1 MIRTIKSEWRK
12 NVRRPALL
20 VGAGVLAAVVALVYA
35 VNFYEA
41 TNPSVAPRGAPS
53 ILTLYPDQLVNNL
66 MGAAFPLGA
75 AVALV
80 LGALVTGSEYSWGT
94 FKTMLTQRS
103 GRLTSMTGRM
113 VAFQA
118 WMGLLTATIFV
129 VGALSSVAIALY
141 EGHAVSWPATQD
153 LAKGLGTIWLILAV
167 NGSMGMALGVLFKQ
181 AAPALGVGLTYG
193 LALQVIIVRFVATIN
208 NGAYQWIA
216 NLFDGQN
223 STALTQ
229 YFTSA
234 AFGHR
239 PAPAIGATQAVLV
252 LCAYLAL
259 FIVATAGIVRQRDVT

>member
-1 MIRTIKSEWRK
+1 MIRTIKAEWRK
-12 NVRRPALL
+12 NIRRPALL
-20 VGAGVLAAVVALVYA
+20 VGSGIVGGVVALVYA

-41 TNPSVAPRGAPS
+41 AHPAVAPKGAAS

-75 AVALV
+75 AVAVV
-80 LGALVTGSEYSWGT
+80 LGALVAGSEYSWGT

-103 GRLTSMTGRM
+103 GRLASITGRM

-118 WMGLLTATIFV
+118 WMGIVTAIVFLS
-129 VGALSSVAIALY
+129 GAACSFAITLYDGHPITWPSVF
-141 EGHAVSWPATQD
+141 D
-153 LAKGLGTIWLILAV
+153 LVKGFSTIWLILAV
-167 NGSMGMALGVLFKQ
+167 NGSLGMALGVLFKQ
-181 AAPALGVGLTYG
+181 PAAALGIGLIYG

-208 NGAYQWIA
+208 NGAYKWFA

-229 YFTSA
+229 YFTSP

-239 PAPAIGATQAVLV
+239 SAPEIAATQAVLV

-259 FIVATAGIVRQRDVT
+259 FIILTAGIVRQRDVT